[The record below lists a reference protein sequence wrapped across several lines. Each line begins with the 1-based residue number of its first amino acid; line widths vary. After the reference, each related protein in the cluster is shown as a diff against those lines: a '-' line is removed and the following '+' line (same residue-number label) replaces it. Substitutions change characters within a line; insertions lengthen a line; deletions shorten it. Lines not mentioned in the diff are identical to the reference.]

1 LIGPPG
7 ASGQSIEH
15 VMRCVLP
22 HKKGIDMTNGERIAV
37 EAVIDA
43 IKRLAEVAT
52 QDVIIR
58 DIGIPCFVHVS
69 AAPDSPAIE
78 PRMMTYGGKAIDGD
92 EVFVPSY
99 LEV

>member
-1 LIGPPG
+1 
-7 ASGQSIEH
+7 
-15 VMRCVLP
+15 
-22 HKKGIDMTNGERIAV
+22 MTNGERIAV
-37 EAVIDA
+37 DAVIDA

-69 AAPDSPAIE
+69 AAPDSLCIQ
-78 PRMMTYGGKAIDGD
+78 PRVVTNVGKPIDGD